1 MRAARLPRAAGTYLR
16 KGLSECDLL
25 GRLSK
30 TWGCGTGLLSL
41 QSQDENCWPLV
52 TGRPQGSEAGF
63 PGCRSL
69 LGVCGRK
76 QSQDRS
82 LQCPRSGSLWKGS
95 HQCVHRAQ
103 CLLLQH
109 HAQGRLQPVAQSS
122 LEQPCSLL
130 RYPGP
135 GFLVTCSRDKGQDQ
149 KGQPGQSWMAEHP
162 MYVDA
167 ECFHVDWFLKI
178 KMYLEIIF

>member
-82 LQCPRSGSLWKGS
+82 LQCPRSGSFD
-95 HQCVHRAQ
+95 
-103 CLLLQH
+103 LLQPLEGVSSVCS
-109 HAQGRLQPVAQSS
+109 QSPVPAAATPRTRPTAAGGT
-122 LEQPCSLL
+122 E
-130 RYPGP
+130 
-135 GFLVTCSRDKGQDQ
+135 
-149 KGQPGQSWMAEHP
+149 
-162 MYVDA
+162 
-167 ECFHVDWFLKI
+167 
-178 KMYLEIIF
+178 